1 MASPSTQPS
10 LKTPL
15 FDEHVALKAKMVPF
29 GGWNMPVSYEGV
41 LAEHKTV
48 REACGL
54 FDVSHM
60 GEVRVKGPD
69 SLTFLQELTINDVSK
84 LGIGH
89 GQYSAML
96 NEQGGMIDDLIIYR
110 LARDEFFICVNASNA
125 EKDFKWIHTQAKGFE
140 VNVFNE
146 SAHWAQIAIQGPRSL
161 ETLLFVVGQAADQVK
176 TLPYTHIMQ
185 TSLFGEKSLIARTG
199 YTGEW
204 GYEVYVPAKIARK
217 VWMALLEHAPETG
230 VKPIGLGARD
240 TLRLEACYLL
250 YGNDMNDTVSPL
262 EAGISWATKL
272 DKGDFIGRAALVKQK
287 ETGLKRKIV
296 AFKMLEDGIPRH
308 GMKIQATG
316 GRTGEVTSGSVLPT
330 LGGAGG
336 MALVDATLG
345 EGDEFEVDVRGTM
358 KRAKVMKRPLYQAKV
373 K

>member
-1 MASPSTQPS
+1 MGAQDS

-15 FDEHVALKAKMVPF
+15 FEEHVALKAKMVPF

-60 GEVRVKGPD
+60 GEVRVTGPD
-69 SLTFLQELTINDVSK
+69 TVKFLQWLTINDITK
-84 LGIGH
+84 LQDGH
-89 GQYSAML
+89 GQYSAIL
-96 NEQGGMIDDLIIYR
+96 NDSGGMIDDLIIYR
-110 LARDEFFICVNASNA
+110 LGKEEFFICVNASNT
-125 EKDFKWIHTQAKGFE
+125 EKDFDWIHSQSKKF
-140 VNVFNE
+140 NVKVVNE
-146 SAHWAQIAIQGPRSL
+146 SSQWSQIAIQGPTSL
-161 ETLLFVVGQAADQVK
+161 KTLQYITGSASEQVK
-176 TLPYTHIMQ
+176 NLPYTHIMQ
-185 TSLFGEKSLIARTG
+185 TTIFGEKSLIARTG

-204 GYEVYVPAKIARK
+204 GYEIYVPNKIARK
-217 VWMALLEHAPETG
+217 TWMALLEHGPETG

-250 YGNDMNDTVSPL
+250 YGNDMNDSVSPL

-287 ETGLKRKIV
+287 EAGLKRKMV
-296 AFKMLEDGIPRH
+296 AFKMVEDGIPRH
-308 GMKIQATG
+308 GMPVQASN
-316 GRTGEVTSGSVLPT
+316 GRKGEVTSGSVLPT

-336 MALVDATLG
+336 MALVDASLA
-345 EGDEFEVDVRGTM
+345 EGDEFEIDVRGKM
-358 KRAKVMKRPLYQAKV
+358 KKAKICKRPLYAAKV